1 MSVKDRT
8 VLAPMASLDLYTGR
22 ISGFMEPDKMS
33 RFLTTMSNRTSLL
46 RVVLLL
52 LEGE

>member
-1 MSVKDRT
+1 VSVKDRI
-8 VLAPMASLDLYTGR
+8 VLAPMARLELCTDR
-22 ISGFMEPDKMS
+22 MSGLWGPIRRVTFVTNMS
-33 RFLTTMSNRTSLL
+33 SHTSLL